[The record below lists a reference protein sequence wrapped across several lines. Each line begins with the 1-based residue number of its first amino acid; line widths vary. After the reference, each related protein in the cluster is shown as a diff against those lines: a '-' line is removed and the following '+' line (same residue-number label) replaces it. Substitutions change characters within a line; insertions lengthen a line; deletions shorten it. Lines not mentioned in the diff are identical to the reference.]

1 MEGVNSN
8 PLFFYCSL
16 HFINTLEMVVVSL
29 PRQTGFDAG
38 AAPRAG
44 YFLLRGQEKV
54 TKEKAARGLA
64 AARFPALLVIS
75 GPFVQLARHNAASLK
90 HALAYP

>member
-1 MEGVNSN
+1 M
-8 PLFFYCSL
+8 
-16 HFINTLEMVVVSL
+16 VVSL
-29 PRQTGFDAG
+29 TRRIEFDAG

-64 AARFPALLVIS
+64 ATRCPALLVIS
-75 GPFVQLARHNAASLK
+75 GPFVQLARQKAASLR
-90 HALAYP
+90 HALSSP